1 MLTCDSTT
9 RVEVSLPSRSA
20 EHAPLDFSGILL
32 TQQALS
38 TPGHIHNTY
47 ILYIESQYFFV
58 GFFFSLLS
66 RYFLTF
72 CGLLDYPQRFMQSR
86 RVSFYLIFFAD
97 SSDLNITLFFVYDF
111 GWVPYHYCSTCQLS
125 GPIRY
130 SRMLIFSGPILHGH
144 VNLFII

>member
-47 ILYIESQYFFV
+47 ILYRYIFF
-58 GFFFSLLS
+58 
-66 RYFLTF
+66 
-72 CGLLDYPQRFMQSR
+72 R
-86 RVSFYLIFFAD
+86 RVFLFYRRSADFWITSKIYVVSASLILFFAV
-97 SSDLNITLFFVYDF
+97 SPDLSITVLCTISM
-111 GWVPYHYCSTCQLS
+111 GSLSIITVPLCQPS
-125 GPIRY
+125 GSIRY

-144 VNLFII
+144 VNLFIL